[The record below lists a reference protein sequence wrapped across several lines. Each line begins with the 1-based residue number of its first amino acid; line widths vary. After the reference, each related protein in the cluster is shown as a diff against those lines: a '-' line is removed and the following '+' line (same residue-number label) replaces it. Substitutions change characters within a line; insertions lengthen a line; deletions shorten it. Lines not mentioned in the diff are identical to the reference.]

1 MTRFDQAAD
10 RALMTRALWRI
21 MPLVVLCSVI
31 GTIDRT
37 NIGYAKLGMLG
48 DLGMTEAAF
57 GFGSSLFYLGY
68 VLFEIPS
75 TVASARYGA
84 RIWFSRIMITWS
96 IVTLLLTVTRST
108 EMFYIL
114 RFLLG
119 AAEAGIYP
127 AQLYFLTLWFPQEE
141 RARAIGILTLGSA
154 FGNGLSALLCG
165 SLLGLHGVAGLNGWQ
180 WIFLVTGILPLVITV
195 LTIKYLPNEPK
206 EARFFSDAEK
216 GRVAELLAAG
226 GATAHHGSGVLAAI
240 LNWKV
245 LGFGALYAIIL
256 GSLYGVIYWAPT
268 VFNSFHLSGAKNGLI
283 VALPW
288 ALDAVLLVLIPTRIR
303 RHRSVLLAMIVFSI
317 IAVISFG
324 VGTVDRQLL
333 PQAAALMVGIPA
345 MSLSLG
351 LFWTLPVRHFKG
363 TGSAAAI
370 GAISTIGN
378 IGGIAALNMMPAL
391 AHLGGSPAA
400 ALWYP
405 CVGMMIV
412 LVYALHA
419 LLRERRSD
427 HLASVPARKAAR

>member
-1 MTRFDQAAD
+1 MTALARTAD
-10 RALMTRALWRI
+10 RALMTRTLWRI

-96 IVTLLLTVTRST
+96 VVTLLLTVTRST
-108 EMFYIL
+108 EMFYVL

-154 FGNGLSALLCG
+154 FGNGFSALLCG
-165 SLLGLHGVAGLNGWQ
+165 SLLGLHGAAGLNGWQ
-180 WIFLVTGILPLVITV
+180 WIFLVTGTLPLVVTV
-195 LTIKYLPNEPK
+195 LTIKYLPNEPN
-206 EARFFSDAEK
+206 EARFLTDVEK
-216 GRVAELLAAG
+216 RRMAELLATG
-226 GATAHHGSGVLAAI
+226 GNVSAHPPGFLAAI
-240 LNWKV
+240 VNAKV
-245 LGFGALYAIIL
+245 VGFGVLYAIIL

-288 ALDAVLLVLIPTRIR
+288 ALDAVLLILIPTRIR
-303 RHRSVLLAMIVFSI
+303 RHRSVLLAMIIFSI

-324 VGTVDRQLL
+324 VGTVDRQLV
-333 PQAAALMVGIPA
+333 PQAAALLVGIPA

-351 LFWTLPVRHFKG
+351 LYWTLPVRHFSG
-363 TGSAAAI
+363 PESAASI

-378 IGGIAALNMMPAL
+378 IGGIAALNLMPAL
-391 AHLGGSPAA
+391 AHAGGSPAA

-405 CVGMMIV
+405 CIGMMIV
-412 LVYALHA
+412 LLYALVA
-419 LLRERRSD
+419 LFREKGDRGPSIGR
-427 HLASVPARKAAR
+427 A

>member
-1 MTRFDQAAD
+1 VTGFNPAAD
-10 RALMTRALWRI
+10 RALTTRALWRI

-48 DLGMTEAAF
+48 DLGMTEATFAL
-57 GFGSSLFYLGY
+57 GSSLFYLGY

-75 TVASARYGA
+75 TVASARFGA
-84 RIWFSRIMITWS
+84 RIWFSRIMLTWS
-96 IVTLLLTVTRST
+96 AVTLLLAVTRSS

-165 SLLGLHGVAGLNGWQ
+165 SLLGLHGIADLAGWQ

-195 LTIKYLPNEPK
+195 LTLRYLPNQPS
-206 EARFFSDAEK
+206 EARFYSEAEK
-216 GRVAELLAAG
+216 KRVAELLAADG
-226 GATAHHGSGVLAAI
+226 IAAHHGSGLLAAI

-268 VFNSFHLSGAKNGLI
+268 VFNSFHLSGAKNGLV

-303 RHRSVLLAMIVFSI
+303 RHRSVLLAMIVFSVL
-317 IAVISFG
+317 AVISFG
-324 VGTVDRQLL
+324 VGTANRELV
-333 PQAAALMVGIPA
+333 PQAAALMIGIPA

-351 LFWTLPVRHFKG
+351 LYWTLPVRHFSG
-363 TGSAAAI
+363 TESAAAI

-378 IGGIAALNMMPAL
+378 IGGIGALNMMPAL
-391 AHLGGSPAA
+391 AHIGGSPAA

-405 CVGMMIV
+405 CIGMVIV
-412 LVYALHA
+412 LLYASFA
-419 LLRERRSD
+419 LVREKRS
-427 HLASVPARKAAR
+427 HG

>member
-1 MTRFDQAAD
+1 MTTAIETPAIASD

-48 DLGMTEAAF
+48 DLHMTEAAF
-57 GFGSSLFYLGY
+57 ALGSSLFYLGY
-68 VLFEIPS
+68 VLCEIPS
-75 TVASARYGA
+75 TVASARFGA
-84 RIWFSRIMITWS
+84 RIWFSRIMLTWS
-96 IVTLLLTVTRST
+96 VVTFLLVVTRST
-108 EMFYIL
+108 EMFYVL
-114 RFLLG
+114 RFALG

-154 FGNGLSALLCG
+154 FGNGFSALLCG
-165 SLLGLHGVAGLNGWQ
+165 SLLDMRGIAGLSGWQ
-180 WIFLVTGILPLVITV
+180 WIFLVTAMLPLVVTF
-195 LTIKYLPNEPK
+195 LTIRYLPNEPAQ
-206 EARFFSDAEK
+206 ARFYSAEEK
-216 GRVAELLAAG
+216 RRVAELLAADG
-226 GATAHHGSGVLAAI
+226 PPSQHGSSLLGAI

-245 LGFGALYAIIL
+245 LGFGVLYAIIL

-268 VFNSFHLSGAKNGLI
+268 VFNSFHLSGARNGLI

-303 RHRSVLLAMIVFSI
+303 RHRSVLLAMIIFSA
-317 IAVISFG
+317 IAVLSFASSTF
-324 VGTVDRQLL
+324 VHSLA
-333 PQAAALMVGIPA
+333 PQAIALLIGIPA

-351 LFWTLPVRHFKG
+351 LYWTLPVRHFTG
-363 TGSAAAI
+363 TQSAAAI

-378 IGGIAALNMMPAL
+378 IGGIAALNLMPAL

-405 CVGMMIV
+405 CVGMLVIMI
-412 LVYALHA
+412 YAAQA
-419 LLRERRSD
+419 LLRQR
-427 HLASVPARKAAR
+427 